1 MSGMIGNMALL
12 FVIGLLVNVP
22 YALITTSISADLG
35 TRLKSSKA
43 LATVTGI
50 LDGTGSIGAA
60 VGPLMAGYLSF
71 YDWQYVFYVLLA
83 ANGMALLVKYKSL
96 HPPPPFK
103 KIIIVLTFF
112 NLQFLTRLV
121 VSDIRTG
128 LSNWKRDKSVTRSSP
143 APAAHG
149 F

>member
-1 MSGMIGNMALL
+1 MAYL
-12 FVIGLLVNVP
+12 FIIGLLVNVP

-71 YDWQYVFYVLLA
+71 YGWQYVFYVLLA
-83 ANGMALLVKYKSL
+83 ANGMALLVNPL
-96 HPPPPFK
+96 HFVFYNSAL
-103 KIIIVLTFF
+103 ITYVLV
-112 NLQFLTRLV
+112 NAVSHPSGGSRYPIRL
-121 VSDIRTG
+121 
-128 LSNWKRDKSVTRSSP
+128 
-143 APAAHG
+143 

>member
-71 YDWQYVFYVLLA
+71 YGWQYIFYVLLA
-83 ANGMALLVKYKSL
+83 ANGMALLVKCKFL
-96 HPPPPFK
+96 FPQPPF
-103 KIIIVLTFF
+103 I
-112 NLQFLTRLV
+112 FL
-121 VSDIRTG
+121 
-128 LSNWKRDKSVTRSSP
+128 K
-143 APAAHG
+143 
-149 F
+149 